1 MIDWE
6 TLKFALTITLI
17 GVTVVFLS
25 LIALCV
31 LMSFFPLLNYKR
43 KKSSITPEETSDE
56 SSYLEIDEED
66 LSDNDLS
73 DNDLSDNSLI
83 AVLTAAVMT
92 SMRNSPDIKIKVTS
106 FKRIPQTSPIWNTT
120 GRNEYISKKL

>member
-73 DNDLSDNSLI
+73 DNSLI